1 MSLQVTLGSLSTIIH
16 LSRLLFL
23 VNERCRL
30 GTFTSPAPAPAP
42 APPLLLSSSH
52 LTSVFS
58 RRNISPS
65 SALLFHPSHPTRT
78 HTSHLCLHSHCK
90 PATLLLSPAPPPP
103 FVAGTKGAS
112 ALSQA
117 MLQAAL
123 RGGHSGTAQRY
134 LL

>member
-30 GTFTSPAPAPAP
+30 GTFTSPAPSPG
-42 APPLLLSSSH
+42 PPLLLSSSR

-65 SALLFHPSHPTRT
+65 SALLFHPSHPTHT
-78 HTSHLCLHSHCK
+78 HTHTPPTSASILTVNWQLCFSL
-90 PATLLLSPAPPPP
+90 PPPP